1 MLHLLPSPLA
11 DDHAS
16 PGLPD
21 EVRDTL
27 TVSPSPGA
35 RRAAQG
41 ESLRLT
47 RHSPSDGVISP
58 ARMSI
63 TSVHPLTL
71 TFTASIQLP
80 AEI

>member
-16 PGLPD
+16 PDLLD

-27 TVSPSPGA
+27 TVSPSPSA
-35 RRAAQG
+35 RRAAGG
-41 ESLRLT
+41 ESLCLT
-47 RHSPSDGVISP
+47 RRSLSEGVVSP
-58 ARMSI
+58 ASMSI

-71 TFTASIQLP
+71 TFTASLQPP
-80 AEI
+80 ADI